1 MEKFIQAYRMYKSLK
16 AIGSYRLCWIPI
28 SNEGNGIY
36 TVIEFFDDEIS
47 HIDNKKVEIIL

>member
-1 MEKFIQAYRMYKSLK
+1 MEKFIEAYRRYNSLK
-16 AIGSYRLCWIPI
+16 EIGHYKFCWIPI